1 METEIVNMGDLK
13 TRQASGELLCLGLGS
28 CVAVALYDAVKRIG
42 AMAHVMLPE
51 RPKTEHFYQ
60 SGKFADLALAAMV
73 EKMIQLGSD
82 LHDIQA
88 SLVGGANMF
97 PHLVTDPFLDIG
109 QRNVATLKRELDRFQ
124 IELAEEETGGFVG
137 RAVSMDVS
145 NGKISFTINSE
156 LSAEDL

>member
-13 TRQASGELLCLGLGS
+13 TRQASGQLLCLGLGS
-28 CVAVALYDAVKRIG
+28 CVAVALYDAVNRIG

-60 SGKFADLALAAMV
+60 SGKFADLALSVMV
-73 EKMIQLGSD
+73 EKMIRLGSNIRN
-82 LHDIQA
+82 IQA

-97 PHLVTDPFLDIG
+97 PHLITDPFLDIG
-109 QRNVATLKRELDRFQ
+109 QRNVETLKRELDRLQ
-124 IELAEEETGGFVG
+124 IELAGEETGGFVG
-137 RAVSMDVS
+137 RAVVLDVL

-156 LSAEDL
+156 LGAEDL